1 MYVIRDVFQT
11 KPGQAKAL
19 VNIFKNAATFMQSM
33 GVKQTRILTDTV
45 SSYWTVVLEIEVDT
59 MEEYFQQLEG
69 RKSNKE
75 MADAM
80 KGYMDLVTGGHRE
93 IFKVE

>member
-11 KPGQAKAL
+11 KPGKAKAL
-19 VNIFKNAATFMQSM
+19 VNIFKNASTHMHSM
-33 GVKQTRILTDTV
+33 GVKQTRIMTDTV
-45 SSYWTVVLEIEVDT
+45 SSYWTVVLEIEVDS
-59 MEEYFQQLEG
+59 MEEYFQQFEG

-75 MADAM
+75 MEDAM
-80 KGYMDLVTGGHRE
+80 KGYMDLVVGGHRE